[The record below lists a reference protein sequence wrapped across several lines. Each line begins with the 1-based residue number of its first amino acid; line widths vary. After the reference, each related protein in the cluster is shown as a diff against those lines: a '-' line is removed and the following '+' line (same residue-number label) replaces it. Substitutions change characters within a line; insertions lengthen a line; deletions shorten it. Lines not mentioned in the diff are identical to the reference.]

1 MRKTLVI
8 CLLVSSVLVI
18 LYGFGVY
25 RSLQPPYNYTG
36 ADVSTCA
43 QCHGNLN
50 SGGGTISAPGLP
62 VAGYMKGQ
70 AYDFNILV
78 SHPELRG
85 RWGFAITARDANNA
99 AVGTFTTTNPNAAL
113 MIDELSHLNAVFQSG
128 TSFSY
133 NNLRWTAPANPTIA
147 QQTVKF
153 SFIGNA
159 ANGDGG
165 TGGDFIYS
173 GTANSTMVTPSNQP
187 PVVSISS
194 PANNIIIPAGG
205 EVVLTANASDPDGNI
220 TKVEF
225 YDHGIKFLTD
235 NTAPYTY
242 TSNNEIEPG
251 NYLVTA
257 KAFDNNGD
265 STLSDTVHI
274 TVTSCTPA
282 GFATGE
288 GYLNIPGTQV
298 ADLVNHPSYPSNPGI
313 TADLTSLEYSNV
325 GDNYGGRLR
334 GYICAPATGNYTFYI
349 AGDDQA
355 GLFLSTDAN
364 PGSKVL
370 IAYNLTPVA
379 FREWTRFT
387 TQRSVPIKL
396 VKGARYY
403 FETLH
408 KQSTGQ
414 NHLSV
419 RWVMPNAVSE
429 SPIPGSRLSPFES
442 EQLLTMNRKKQQEFR
457 FFTETAALGLTVEAM
472 PNPSTAYFIIKSKS
486 NDKKP
491 VLIRVFD
498 VAGKL
503 MQTTTSKPGASLMV
517 GSNLKPGIYFLEA
530 TQGTA
535 KQRMKLVKQ

>member
-1 MRKTLVI
+1 MRKTLI
-8 CLLVSSVLVI
+8 IGLLISSVLFI
-18 LYGFGVY
+18 LYGFGLY
-25 RSLQPPYNYTG
+25 RSSQPPYNYTG

-70 AYDFNILV
+70 AYDFNILI
-78 SHPELRG
+78 SHPVLSG

-133 NNLRWTAPANPTIA
+133 NNLRWTAPANPTVA

-153 SFIGNA
+153 YFIGNA

-173 GTANSTMVTPSNQP
+173 GTANSIMVTPPNQP
-187 PVVSISS
+187 PVVSITS
-194 PANNIIIPAGG
+194 PANNVIIPAGAP
-205 EVVLTANASDPDGNI
+205 VTLTANASDPDGSI
-220 TKVEF
+220 VKVEF
-225 YDHGIKFLTD
+225 YDHGGKFLTD
-235 NTAPYTY
+235 NTAPYEY
-242 TSNNEIEPG
+242 TSINEVEPG
-251 NYLVTA
+251 IYLLTA
-257 KAFDNNGD
+257 KAFDNKGD
-265 STLSDTVHI
+265 STLSDTVHL
-274 TVTSCTPA
+274 TVTGCTPQGSVTA
-282 GFATGE
+282 E
-288 GYLNIPGTQV
+288 GYVNIPGTQV
-298 ADLVNHPSYPSNPGI
+298 ADLLNHPSYPSSPGI
-313 TADLTSLEYSNV
+313 ITNLPTLEYNNV
-325 GDNYGGRLR
+325 GDNYGARLR
-334 GYICAPATGNYTFYI
+334 GYICAPTTGNYTFYI

-364 PGSKVL
+364 PANKVL
-370 IAYNLTPVA
+370 VAYNLTPVA
-379 FREWTRFT
+379 FREWTRFP

-419 RWVMPNAVSE
+419 RWVMPNGVSE
-429 SPIPGSRLSPFES
+429 APISATRLSPYTEPG
-442 EQLLTMNRKKQQEFR
+442 LLTMNRKKQQEFR
-457 FFTETAALGLTVEAM
+457 FFTESAALGLTVEAM
-472 PNPSTAYFIIKSKS
+472 PNPSTTYFLIKSKS
-486 NDKKP
+486 NDETRI
-491 VLIRVFD
+491 LIRVFD
-498 VAGKL
+498 VTGKL
-503 MQTTTSKPGASLMV
+503 MQTTTSKPGTSMML
-517 GSNLKPGIYFLEA
+517 GNNLKPGIYFLEA

-535 KQRMKLVKQ
+535 NQRMKLVKQ

>member
-8 CLLVSSVLVI
+8 CLLISSVLVI
-18 LYGFGVY
+18 LFGFGVY

-43 QCHGNLN
+43 QCHANLN

-70 AYDFNILV
+70 AYDFNILL

-113 MIDELSHLNAVFQSG
+113 MIDELSHLNAVVQAG

-153 SFIGNA
+153 YFIGNA

-173 GTANSTMVTPSNQP
+173 GTANSAMVIPPNQP

-194 PANNIIIPAGG
+194 PANNEIIPAGG
-205 EVVLTANASDPDGNI
+205 QAVLTANASDPDGI
-220 TKVEF
+220 IAKVEF
-225 YDHGIKFLTD
+225 YDHGIKFLID
-235 NTAPYTY
+235 STAPYTF

-251 NYLVTA
+251 TYLLTA

-265 STLSDTVHI
+265 STLSDAVHI
-274 TVTSCTPA
+274 TVTACIPA

-325 GDNYGGRLR
+325 GDNYGARLR

-364 PGSKVL
+364 PANKVL
-370 IAYNLTPVA
+370 VAYNLTPVA

-408 KQSTGQ
+408 KQGTGL

-419 RWVMPNAVSE
+419 RWVMPNGVSE
-429 SPIPGSRLSPFES
+429 SPISGSRLSPFGNTG
-442 EQLLTMNRKKQQEFR
+442 LITMNKQQQQKFR
-457 FFTETAALGLTVEAM
+457 FFAEPAALELIVEAI
-472 PNPSTAYFIIKSKS
+472 PNPSTTFFLIKSKS
-486 NDKKP
+486 NDITP

-503 MQTTTSKPGASLMV
+503 MQTTTCKPGPSIML
-517 GSNLKPGIYFLEA
+517 GNNLKPGIYFLEA
-530 TQGTA
+530 TQGTT